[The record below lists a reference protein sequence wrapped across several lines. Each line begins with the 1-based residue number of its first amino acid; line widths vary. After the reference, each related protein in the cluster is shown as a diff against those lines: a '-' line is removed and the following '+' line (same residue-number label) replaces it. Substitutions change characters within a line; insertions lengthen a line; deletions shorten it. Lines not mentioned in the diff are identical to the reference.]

1 MSVAERHVVGLI
13 SDTHG
18 MVRASVHDALAGVE
32 LILHAGD
39 VGGDAILDELEIIA
53 PVLAVYGNTD
63 APIDPRLAASIDR
76 EIGGVRVHVS
86 HGHELGSPTPE
97 KLLERYPAEV
107 IVYGHTHKQ
116 LVVRADGRLVVN
128 PGAAGARRFK
138 LEPSVARLTIA
149 EGRAD
154 VELVRLDE

>member
-18 MVRASVHDALAGVE
+18 MLRASVHDALAGVE

-63 APIDPRLAASIDR
+63 APVDPRLAASIDR

-97 KLLERYPAEV
+97 KLLERYSADV

-138 LEPSVARLTIA
+138 LEPSVARLTIS

-154 VELVRLDE
+154 VELVPLDG